1 MRAAVVEEFGQPLV
15 VREVEPLELGSEDVR
30 VEVRAT
36 SVCHS
41 DLSALRGQY
50 PLPLP
55 MVIGHEGAGVVTE
68 VGADVSTF
76 RPGDKVI
83 GSFVAACGT
92 CWQCVRDR
100 SNLCERFP
108 GIAGIRRVSIDG
120 AASMVMAGLGTMA
133 EQMTAHQ
140 ASLVGVQ
147 TDLPFEE
154 LSLIGCGVTTGLGS
168 ALWTTGVTPGS
179 TAAVWGLG
187 GVGLS
192 ALQGCVIAGAARV
205 IAVDTE
211 PAKLDLARKL
221 GATDLIDAS
230 STDAVKAVRELTDGR
245 GADFTFEVVGDIGPM
260 RQAYDAACRGGSVT
274 FVGAMS
280 TDKVLELPA
289 NDLHSSNKR
298 LLGSLYGSAQVR
310 RHIPQIVALAEAGR
324 LDLGSMISARR
335 PLAEVNEAFDA
346 LAANRVV
353 RTVLIP

>member
-1 MRAAVVEEFGQPLV
+1 MLATVIEGFDKPLV
-15 VREVEPLELGSEDVR
+15 LRDVEPLDLGAADVR
-30 VEVRAT
+30 VEVKA
-36 SVCHS
+36 SGVCHS

-50 PLPLP
+50 ALPLP
-55 MVIGHEGAGVVTE
+55 MVLGHEGAGIVTE
-68 VGADVSTF
+68 VGADVTAL

-83 GSFVAACGT
+83 GSFIAACGT

-100 SNLCERFP
+100 SNLCEKFP
-108 GIAGIRRVSIDG
+108 SIAGIRRVSIDG
-120 AASMVMAGLGTMA
+120 APAMVMAGLGTMA
-133 EQMTAHQ
+133 EQMTVHQ
-140 ASLVGVQ
+140 ASLVSVH

-168 ALWTTGVTPGS
+168 ALWTTRVRPGS

-192 ALQGCVIAGAARV
+192 ALQGCVLAGAARV

-230 STDAVKAVRELTDGR
+230 SVDPVHAVRELTDGR
-245 GADFTFEVVGDIGPM
+245 GAEHTFEVVGDIDAM
-260 RQAYDAACRGGSVT
+260 RQAYDAACRGGTVT
-274 FVGAMS
+274 FVGALPS
-280 TDKVLELPA
+280 DKVLALPA
-289 NDLHSSNKR
+289 NDLHSSNKQI
-298 LLGSLYGSAQVR
+298 LGSMYGTAQVR
-310 RHIPQIVALAEAGR
+310 RHMLEIVALAEAGR
-324 LDLGSMISARR
+324 LDLGSMISVRR

-346 LAANRVV
+346 LAANQVV